1 MSRRQKKDQSMKT
14 HGIPETLWF
23 VVSPTPNSE
32 LGDICFECDFERF
45 ALQIRGGL
53 DEQKIVGIFADGGE
67 AKELAERL
75 LRAIQQPSEEPDVRI
90 HKSPWPEWFATQESL
105 TGVCIVNKATGESVV
120 IEPPKEWGR
129 HWAWNI
135 TEDGTGIVSRRTK

>member
-1 MSRRQKKDQSMKT
+1 MSLRQKKDQSMKT
-14 HGIPETLWF
+14 HGLPETLWF

-53 DEQKIVGIFADGGE
+53 DERKIVGIFADEGE

-75 LRAIQQPSEEPDVRI
+75 LRAIQQPSEEPDLRI
-90 HKSPWPEWFATQESL
+90 HKSPWPEWFATQDSL
-105 TGVCIVNKATGESVV
+105 TGVVICSKTTGEKVV
-120 IEPPKEWGR
+120 VEPPRDWGR

-135 TEDGTGIVSRRTK
+135 TEDGTGIVIRRA